1 MDDKQRIEGLEM
13 EVQRLG
19 HGYRQVA
26 EELERIK
33 PVYHRLC
40 RSPLFWF
47 IRPLDAELDGREL
60 MKCNCGGHFWMGR
73 DTEFTTH
80 SGHIYKRALD
90 TSVWVYL
97 KARYMPR
104 LIK

>member
-1 MDDKQRIEGLEM
+1 
-13 EVQRLG
+13 
-19 HGYRQVA
+19 
-26 EELERIK
+26 
-33 PVYHRLC
+33 
-40 RSPLFWF
+40 
-47 IRPLDAELDGREL
+47 

>member
-1 MDDKQRIEGLEM
+1 MKNEQRIEELEM

-19 HGYRQVA
+19 TAYRQVA
-26 EELERIK
+26 EELERIQ
-33 PVYHRLC
+33 PIYHRLC

-47 IRPLDAELDGREL
+47 VRPLDAELDEREL
-60 MKCNCGGHFWMGR
+60 MKCSCGGYFWMGR
-73 DTEFTTH
+73 KAEFTTH
-80 SGHIYKRALD
+80 SGHIYSRALD